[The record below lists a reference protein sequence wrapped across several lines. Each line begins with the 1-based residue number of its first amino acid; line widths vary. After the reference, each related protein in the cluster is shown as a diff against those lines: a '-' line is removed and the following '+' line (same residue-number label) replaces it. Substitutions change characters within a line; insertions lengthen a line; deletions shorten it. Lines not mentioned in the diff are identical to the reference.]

1 MTQKDLSIHGSQIK
15 NLGLP
20 EIRKDWRQRRFYNSA
35 PKSGKG
41 IREIREDQNMPL
53 GILKF
58 TQLINLEKNHINI
71 KQIITSDL
79 LKTAYSNIKKSN
91 IK

>member
-1 MTQKDLSIHGSQIK
+1 
-15 NLGLP
+15 
-20 EIRKDWRQRRFYNSA
+20 
-35 PKSGKG
+35 
-41 IREIREDQNMPL
+41 MPL